1 MVIQDMDN
9 MVDMDDD
16 GSRRDSQDPVTAPNE
31 PMVMEPEQL
40 LATTSEQLRAARAQQ
55 QRDETHFE
63 TVWRFEHRN
72 PKVAMKHW
80 NRVSQGIAALPGC
93 MFNGDPG
100 RSPQFAPHCKLN
112 RESLQCV
119 LLELPGY
126 FEPCLLALPNSE
138 ASVTAITPMV
148 AKWVVSPAVIMSGQN
163 DQPGY
168 TKQTGMNLYVRL
180 LWQHRSKQ
188 RESMIRFV
196 RPAETWGQL
205 LASLG
210 PLLSTDR
217 LTLTLLNGT
226 CSWDEDSLDAWEVS
240 TYH

>member
-1 MVIQDMDN
+1 

-93 MFNGDPG
+93 MFNGDPLWAVQIWLNL
-100 RSPQFAPHCKLN
+100 PQG
-112 RESLQCV
+112 QT
-119 LLELPGY
+119 Y
-126 FEPCLLALPNSE
+126 CLSFIN
-138 ASVTAITPMV
+138 
-148 AKWVVSPAVIMSGQN
+148 
-163 DQPGY
+163 
-168 TKQTGMNLYVRL
+168 
-180 LWQHRSKQ
+180 
-188 RESMIRFV
+188 
-196 RPAETWGQL
+196 
-205 LASLG
+205 
-210 PLLSTDR
+210 
-217 LTLTLLNGT
+217 
-226 CSWDEDSLDAWEVS
+226 
-240 TYH
+240 